1 MQLRYIW
8 IRIQVY
14 FSSKFGILTIK
25 IFIHHSLTIHH
36 FKTSSI
42 WNLEFKI
49 LEFLPMFKFKQFTVE
64 QDRCAMKIG
73 TDGVLLG
80 AWTPIT
86 NNPFSVLDIG
96 TGTGIIALM
105 LAQRSNAEQ
114 IDALEI
120 DEEAYEQSV
129 DNFENSPWSDRLFCF
144 HAGLDEFVDEPED
157 DPSDSELAQQYDL
170 IISNP
175 PFYSEDYKTENIQ
188 RDLAR
193 FQDAMPF
200 EDLVE
205 AADLLLSENGIFS
218 VIIPFKEEDRFLA
231 IAKEYELYPMKIT
244 RVKGTANSEIKR
256 SLLAFSR
263 KENYDLQIDEL
274 VIEIARHIYTPEYIA
289 LTKDFYLKM

>member
-1 MQLRYIW
+1 M
-8 IRIQVY
+8 
-14 FSSKFGILTIK
+14 FS
-25 IFIHHSLTIHH
+25 
-36 FKTSSI
+36 
-42 WNLEFKI
+42 
-49 LEFLPMFKFKQFTVE
+49 FKQFSVQ

-80 AWTPIT
+80 AWCPID
-86 NNPFSVLDIG
+86 NNPYSILDIG
-96 TGTGIIALM
+96 AGTGILSLM

-120 DEEAYEQSV
+120 DEEAYEQCV
-129 DNFENSPWSDRLFCF
+129 ENFENSPWSDRLFCF

-157 DPSDSELAQQYDL
+157 EYDI

-175 PFYSEDYKTENIQ
+175 PFYSEDFKSENSQ

-205 AADLLLSENGIFS
+205 AADLLLSENGIFA
-218 VIIPFKEEDRFLA
+218 VIIPFKEE
-231 IAKEYELYPMKIT
+231 ELFIDLCAEVELFPVKVT
-244 RVKGTANSEIKR
+244 RVKGSHNTPIVR
-256 SLLAFSR
+256 SLLAFKR
-263 KENYDLQIDEL
+263 YELPVLEADEL
-274 VIEIARHIYTPEYIA
+274 VIEISRHEYTNEYIN